1 MMKRQEAHNLWR
13 DWISSVSFSTKP
25 FILWFDSW
33 RPHIMLST
41 HSLLYSIWILSHE
54 RGKGSGKNINIY
66 RGSDFTSE
74 DFNKLL
80 SLLPRNEEWKE
91 RWREREKSELFV
103 VNDSL
108 FFLFHSF
115 VRRDHR
121 PQNREKRTVLNKT
134 MKRQEVKEKWRRRE
148 KSCLKVRRMLPPHDV
163 NKNQYIFLTLPVN
176 VTY

>member
-80 SLLPRNEEWKE
+80 SLFYPGMKNEKNDEERERKVSYLLWTIHSSFFSILSWDETIDHRIERNVQSWTR
-91 RWREREKSELFV
+91 RWRDRKSRKSEEEEKNRVWKWEGCFPHTMWTRI
-103 VNDSL
+103 NISFSL
-108 FFLFHSF
+108 Y
-115 VRRDHR
+115 
-121 PQNREKRTVLNKT
+121 Q
-134 MKRQEVKEKWRRRE
+134 
-148 KSCLKVRRMLPPHDV
+148 
-163 NKNQYIFLTLPVN
+163 
-176 VTY
+176 